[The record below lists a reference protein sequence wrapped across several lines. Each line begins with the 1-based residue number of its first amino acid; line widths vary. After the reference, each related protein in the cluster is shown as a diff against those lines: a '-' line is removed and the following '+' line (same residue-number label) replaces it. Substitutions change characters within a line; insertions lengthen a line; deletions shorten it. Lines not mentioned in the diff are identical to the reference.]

1 MFLGFGGFMIVPGI
15 LALAGVPVELKFFGI
30 EVDTQRERAIW
41 TVGSLF
47 SPVAGYAILRK
58 VTGDDDEW

>member
-1 MFLGFGGFMIVPGI
+1 MVQKIGLVSFMIVPGI

-41 TVGSLF
+41 TVVPFFGSCRLCHF
-47 SPVAGYAILRK
+47 AQGEGR
-58 VTGDDDEW
+58 